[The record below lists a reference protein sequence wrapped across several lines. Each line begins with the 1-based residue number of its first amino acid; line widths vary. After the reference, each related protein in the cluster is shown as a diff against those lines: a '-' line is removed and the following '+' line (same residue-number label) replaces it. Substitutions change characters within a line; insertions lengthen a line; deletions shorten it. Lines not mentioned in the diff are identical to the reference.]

1 MLLKDT
7 FHKYIKEEITA
18 IRPPNT
24 KNMNKVESKTKISSS
39 KKSRKHN
46 RFDYWRESSMK
57 KVFKL
62 NQLKWKISS
71 QQSECFLRNEDIS
84 HG

>member
-24 KNMNKVESKTKISSS
+24 KNMNKVESKTKISVEKINDHVLY
-39 KKSRKHN
+39 KKQKK
-46 RFDYWRESSMK
+46 REENCTKTEKDINSVFVNFPK
-57 KVFKL
+57 KWYL
-62 NQLKWKISS
+62 YLI
-71 QQSECFLRNEDIS
+71 
-84 HG
+84 

>member
-24 KNMNKVESKTKISSS
+24 KNMNKVESKTGISVNNLH
-39 KKSRKHN
+39 KK
-46 RFDYWRESSMK
+46 
-57 KVFKL
+57 
-62 NQLKWKISS
+62 
-71 QQSECFLRNEDIS
+71 
-84 HG
+84 